1 MANMIGRIVYKTMSI
16 INYRESRARVPPNSA
31 RSRAATPGL
40 EEPNSQPASA
50 SREEISNAP
59 KPTVAVLATMNT
71 KSKEAFFVADVL
83 ARAGAIPWIV
93 DLSMKSHEI
102 PAANVT
108 GAQVAEAAG
117 SSWQVLNDRTRR
129 EAAAVMIEGGTRIL
143 LEKVSRGEVAGA
155 IGLGGANGTDLVCSI
170 LRALPYLVPKIM
182 ISAVAGTAAVQW
194 CVAESDICMYPSI
207 GDVSLNRV
215 TKVVMENAAWA
226 AAMEAKNWAAGR
238 QASTNHAPLL
248 GVSSFGGT
256 AACVDRVSQQI
267 ESLGYEVIQFHAS
280 GVGGRSLE
288 RLASTGDLAGVIDVT
303 THELAD
309 FVADGVYSAGEKRL
323 TAAGAAGL
331 PQVVVPGAIDHINFW
346 AGQVLP
352 ERYLD
357 REFFRYN
364 AQNLL
369 MRTNA
374 EEFEKLGCAMA
385 QRLNGARGPVRV
397 LIPNEGF
404 SEHTKRRAQDLA
416 GHDRG
421 PWRRPDEYRAFTERL
436 KANLNS
442 NVSVREFPLHVNDP
456 KFADACVEAFVEISE
471 EVGPR

>member
-1 MANMIGRIVYKTMSI
+1 MSI
-16 INYRESRARVPPNSA
+16 INYSEPRTQVSGDSVQSP
-31 RSRAATPGL
+31 AATIAQVEGDT
-40 EEPNSQPASA
+40 QPASA
-50 SREEISNAP
+50 SRETSLTSCN
-59 KPTVAVLATMNT
+59 PTVAVLVTMNT
-71 KSKEAFFVADVL
+71 KSKEALFVADVL
-83 ARAGAIPWIV
+83 ARAGATPWIV
-93 DLSMKSHEI
+93 DLSMKTHDVL
-102 PAANVT
+102 AANVT

-117 SSWQVLNDRTRR
+117 SSWTALNDLSRR

-143 LEKVSRGEVAGA
+143 LEKVSKGEVAGA

-194 CVAESDICMYPSI
+194 CVAESDICMFPSI
-207 GDVSLNRV
+207 GDVSLNRI

-226 AAMEAKNWAAGR
+226 AAMEAKNWAAR
-238 QASTNHAPLL
+238 RREKSTHAPLI

-256 AACVDRVSQQI
+256 AACVDRVSQRI
-267 ESLGYEVIQFHAS
+267 EDLGHEVIQFHAS

-288 RLASTGDLAGVIDVT
+288 RLASTGDLAGVLDVT

-309 FVADGVYSAGEKRL
+309 FVADGVYSAGESRL

-352 ERYLD
+352 DRYKD

-374 EEFEKLGCAMA
+374 EEFEKLGHAMA
-385 QRLNGARGPVRV
+385 ERLNTAKGPVWV
-397 LIPNEGF
+397 LLPMQGF
-404 SEHTKRRAQDLA
+404 SEHTKLRAHDLA
-416 GHDRG
+416 GNDRG
-421 PWRRPDEYRAFTERL
+421 PWRRPDEYRIFADTL
-436 KANLNS
+436 KANLKPGIK
-442 NVSVREFPLHVNDP
+442 VQELPLHVNDP
-456 KFADACVEAFVEISE
+456 RFADACVDAYVQISKE
-471 EVGPR
+471 PNAR

>member
-1 MANMIGRIVYKTMSI
+1 LN
-16 INYRESRARVPPNSA
+16 
-31 RSRAATPGL
+31 
-40 EEPNSQPASA
+40 AS
-50 SREEISNAP
+50 N
-59 KPTVAVLATMNT
+59 PTVAVLATMNT
-71 KSKEAFFVADVL
+71 KNREALFVAEVL
-83 ARAGAIPWIV
+83 ARAGATPWIM
-93 DLSMKSHEI
+93 DLSMKSHDV
-102 PAANVT
+102 PNADVT
-108 GAQVAEAAG
+108 GAQVAQAAG
-117 SSWQVLNDRTRR
+117 SSWPALNERTRR

-143 LEKVSRGEVAGA
+143 LEKVAKGEVSGA

-215 TKVVMENAAWA
+215 TKVVMENASWA
-226 AAMEAKNWAAGR
+226 AAMEARNWAERRKAR
-238 QASTNHAPLL
+238 TTDLPLL
-248 GVSSFGGT
+248 AVSSFGGT
-256 AACVDRVSQQI
+256 AACVDRVSQRL
-267 ESLGYEVIQFHAS
+267 ETLGYEVIQFHAS

-288 RLASTGDLAGVIDVT
+288 RLASTGDLAGVIDIT

-331 PQVVVPGAIDHINFW
+331 PQVIVPGAIDHINFW

-352 ERYLD
+352 ERYHH

-369 MRTNA
+369 MRTNG
-374 EEFEKLGCAMA
+374 EEFQKLGRAMA
-385 QRLNGARGPVRV
+385 ERLNTAKGPVRV
-397 LIPNEGF
+397 LIPLEGF

-416 GHDRG
+416 GNDRG
-421 PWRRPDEYRAFTERL
+421 PWRRAEEYQAFTREL
-436 KANLNS
+436 KANLDRG
-442 NVSVREFPLHVNDP
+442 VQVEELPLHINDTR
-456 KFADACVEAFVEISE
+456 FADACVDAFSKISKE
-471 EVGPR
+471 SMPTR

>member
-1 MANMIGRIVYKTMSI
+1 MTTIGDRILYKTMSI
-16 INYRESRARVPPNSA
+16 INYREPRAQIPGNSVQA
-31 RSRAATPGL
+31 LAATARHG
-40 EEPNSQPASA
+40 EKVTSTANA
-50 SREEISNAP
+50 SRGNFSNASN
-59 KPTVAVLATMNT
+59 PTVAVLATMNT
-71 KSKEAFFVADVL
+71 KSKEALFVADVL
-83 ARAGAIPWIV
+83 ARAGATPWIV
-93 DLSMKSHEI
+93 DLSMKSHDV

-117 SSWQVLNDRTRR
+117 SSWPALNDRTRR

-143 LEKVSRGEVAGA
+143 LEKVSKGEVAGA

-226 AAMEAKNWAAGR
+226 AAMEAKNWAAR
-238 QASTNHAPLL
+238 REVSTTHAPLL
-248 GVSSFGGT
+248 AVSSFGGT
-256 AACVDRVSQQI
+256 AACVDRVSQRI
-267 ESLGYEVIQFHAS
+267 ENLGYEVIQFHAS

-288 RLASTGDLAGVIDVT
+288 RLASTGDLAGVIDIT

-309 FVADGVYSAGEKRL
+309 FVADGVYSAGEARL
-323 TAAGAAGL
+323 TGAGAAGL
-331 PQVVVPGAIDHINFW
+331 PQVIVPGAIDHINFW

-374 EEFEKLGCAMA
+374 EEFEKLGRAMA
-385 QRLNGARGPVRV
+385 QRLNAAKGPVCV
-397 LIPNEGF
+397 LIPFEGF

-421 PWRRPDEYRAFTERL
+421 PWRRPDEYRAFTECL
-436 KANLNS
+436 KSNLNS
-442 NVSVREFPLHVNDP
+442 GVRVQELPLHVNDP
-456 KFADACVEAFVEISE
+456 KFADACVDAYVQISKE
-471 EVGPR
+471 LRPR

>member
-1 MANMIGRIVYKTMSI
+1 MSV
-16 INYRESRARVPPNSA
+16 INYRRSDARIPSHSV
-31 RSRAATPGL
+31 RGGAATANRGNQDRRT
-40 EEPNSQPASA
+40 ENA
-50 SREEISNAP
+50 SREDFLGAP

-71 KSKEAFFVADVL
+71 KSKEALFVADVL
-83 ARAGAIPWIV
+83 ARAGASPWIV
-93 DLSMKSHEI
+93 DLSMKPHNV
-102 PAANVT
+102 PDADVT

-117 SSWQVLNDRTRR
+117 SSWLALDERTRR

-143 LEKVSRGEVAGA
+143 LEKVAKGEVAGA

-226 AAMEAKNWAAGR
+226 AAMEARNWAAR
-238 QASTNHAPLL
+238 REVKSADLPLL
-248 GVSSFGGT
+248 AVSSFGGT
-256 AACVDRVSQQI
+256 AACVDRVSQRI
-267 ESLGYEVIQFHAS
+267 ETLGYEVIQFHAS

-288 RLASTGDLAGVIDVT
+288 RLASTGDLAGVIDIT

-309 FVADGVYSAGEKRL
+309 FVADGVYSAGESRL

-331 PQVVVPGAIDHINFW
+331 PQVIVPGAIDHINFW

-374 EEFEKLGCAMA
+374 REFELLGRAMA
-385 QRLNGARGPVRV
+385 QRLNAAKGPVRV
-397 LIPNEGF
+397 LIPLEGF

-416 GHDRG
+416 GNDRG
-421 PWRRPDEYRAFTERL
+421 PWRRPEEYSAFTTALR
-436 KANLNS
+436 ASLNS
-442 NVSVREFPLHVNDP
+442 RVGVQELPLHVNDP
-456 KFADACVEAFVEISE
+456 RFADACVDAFVQISK
-471 EVGPR
+471 EVRPR